1 MNMVVRLVLVA
12 GLPALAAF
20 GGLGRTDWFDWF
32 RAAGYGIMVHY
43 LADAEVSVSPDG
55 QEWRTLAEQEN
66 ANSDR
71 TELKFPVVNARFVRF
86 AALKPD
92 GEGQP
97 GEQMAIAEIDI
108 R

>member
-20 GGLGRTDWFDWF
+20 GGLGRTDWF

-55 QEWRTLAEQEN
+55 QKWQTIAEQEN
-66 ANSDR
+66 ANSAR
-71 TELKFPVVNARFVRF
+71 TVLAFPAVSARFVRF
-86 AALKPD
+86 AALKPG
-92 GEGQP
+92 GEGQS

>member
-1 MNMVVRLVLVA
+1 MVVDYKEEVDFEDVRE
-12 GLPALAAF
+12 
-20 GGLGRTDWFDWF
+20 F
-32 RAAGYGIMVHY
+32 RQVDVHY
-43 LADAEVSVSPDG
+43 RTGNYATYVRLSVSPDG
-55 QEWRTLAEQEN
+55 QEWRTIAEQEN

-71 TELKFPVVNARFVRF
+71 TVLAVPAVSARFVRF

>member
-12 GLPALAAF
+12 GLPTLAAF
-20 GGLGRTDWFDWF
+20 GGLGRTDWF

-43 LADAEVSVSPDG
+43 LTDAEVSVSPDG
-55 QEWRTLAEQEN
+55 QKWRTLAEQEN